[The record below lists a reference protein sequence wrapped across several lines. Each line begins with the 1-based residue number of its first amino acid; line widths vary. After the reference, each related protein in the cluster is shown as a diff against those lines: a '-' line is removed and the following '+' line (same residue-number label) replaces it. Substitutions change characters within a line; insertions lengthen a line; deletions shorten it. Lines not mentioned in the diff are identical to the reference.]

1 MSTETQKPT
10 SASPINHSVV
20 ASSNTSTEVQK
31 KDVSGGDTSGQS
43 DKEGSIR
50 PHPRDGIPNW
60 KWKAIVIGGAVQ
72 AIVNG
77 KKTSSSTTQ
86 TRFILSIN

>member
-1 MSTETQKPT
+1 MSTDMQKASDSPVSR
-10 SASPINHSVV
+10 SAV
-20 ASSNTSTEVQK
+20 ASSNTSTEAQK
-31 KDVSGGDTSGQS
+31 KDDLGGDAGGQS

-77 KKTSSSTTQ
+77 EETLSSKMQ
-86 TRFILSIN
+86 TLFFTLGIN